1 LLEQA
6 KTVPAWV
13 DWKQI
18 ERGQLIFYRYA
29 MANMIG
35 LGFQSLFVG
44 MAAARVIEVLSRTG
58 GFSVAAAQKRG
69 FETSQWILDVMK
81 SLKSLQPG
89 GEGWEATLRV
99 RLLHSAVRSRIMA
112 MAKERPE
119 YFNLQEFGTPINDL
133 HQIATIGSFSSAP
146 IWYSLPRQKIH
157 LRKQEIVDFVALW
170 RYISYLIG
178 SPDGWFETPEKAL
191 LIQQSIMYIE
201 LHPNHNSKVLANNM
215 LEAFRRDSPVKMPAG
230 LINASARHLAG
241 DPLCDEWDIGK
252 PNIVWRGIWHGNV
265 SMYKG
270 FAYMCRSVGW
280 MDRGQIK
287 FMRKVTYKLVVES
300 KFGLKGEKTN
310 FALKYM
316 PHFNLTKAE

>member
-1 LLEQA
+1 
-6 KTVPAWV
+6 
-13 DWKQI
+13 
-18 ERGQLIFYRYA
+18 
-29 MANMIG
+29 
-35 LGFQSLFVG
+35 
-44 MAAARVIEVLSRTG
+44 
-58 GFSVAAAQKRG
+58 
-69 FETSQWILDVMK
+69 
-81 SLKSLQPG
+81 
-89 GEGWEATLRV
+89 
-99 RLLHSAVRSRIMA
+99 MA

-146 IWYSLPRQKIH
+146 IWYSLPRQRIQ
-157 LRKQEIVDFVALW
+157 LREQEIDDFIALW

-178 SPDGWFETPEKAL
+178 SPDEWFADRRRAL
-191 LIQQSIMYIE
+191 LVQQSIMYIE

-215 LEAFRRDSPVKMPAG
+215 IEAFRRDTPVKMPVG

-241 DPLCDEWDIGK
+241 DPLCDEWDIRK
-252 PNIVWRGIWHGNV
+252 PNIIWRGVWHGNV
-265 SMYKG
+265 RMYKG

-280 MDRGQIK
+280 MDRSQIK
-287 FMRKVTYKLVVES
+287 LMKKMTYKLVVES